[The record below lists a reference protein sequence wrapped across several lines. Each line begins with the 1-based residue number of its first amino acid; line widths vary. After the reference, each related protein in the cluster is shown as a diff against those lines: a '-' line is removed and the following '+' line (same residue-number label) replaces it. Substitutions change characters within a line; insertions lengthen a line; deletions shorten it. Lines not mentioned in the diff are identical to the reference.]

1 MPQVG
6 NKKFPYTPSG
16 IAQANQAMG
25 RKRNIRQVVGAGNQR
40 FTAQPAN
47 QRRPLPVKG
56 PMKNN
61 PMIPGRNPNRRTY

>member
-6 NKKFPYTPSG
+6 NKKFPYTPQG

-25 RKRNIRQVVGAGNQR
+25 RKRNIRRVVGGPTNQR

-47 QRRPLPVKG
+47 QRRPLPV
-56 PMKNN
+56 
-61 PMIPGRNPNRRTY
+61 NRKRAY